1 MRQDAANNIYVI
13 PAPSKLTFGTGTI
26 LSAACCIPSILSIIS
41 IWGKVLEMNYRKKFG
56 GKSEIENLD
65 APIQGTKLTV
75 GGLNRIDNWMGRFLN
90 VVEVPLYVGAVL
102 AVLAIGERNFFSREV
117 KYQTEPIESIGI

>member
-1 MRQDAANNIYVI
+1 
-13 PAPSKLTFGTGTI
+13 
-26 LSAACCIPSILSIIS
+26 
-41 IWGKVLEMNYRKKFG
+41 MNYRKKFG